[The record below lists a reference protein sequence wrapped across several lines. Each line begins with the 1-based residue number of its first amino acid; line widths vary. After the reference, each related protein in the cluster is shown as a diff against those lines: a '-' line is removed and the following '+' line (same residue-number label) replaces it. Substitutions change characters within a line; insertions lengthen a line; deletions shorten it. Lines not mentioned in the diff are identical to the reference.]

1 MVCRILAYIRT
12 PLRMRV
18 ISPDGNEIKIDDNMY
33 TWEHLVVFETQMI
46 EPPKFKS
53 FYKLENYMEWMGKFK
68 FGTWKMVDLDNW
80 VLGNPLVK

>member
-1 MVCRILAYIRT
+1 MICRVLAYIRT

-18 ISPDGNEIKIDDNMY
+18 ISPDGNEIKIDENMY
-33 TWEHLVVFETQMI
+33 TWEHLAVFETQMI
-46 EPPKFKS
+46 ETPKFKS